1 MIRWNKQDSK
11 NLNSTLRKFN
21 NKIRRLEKAGIS
33 NLPKQVSYAD
43 IKSKIYTRSELNR
56 VLSSYGSF
64 LKAGSERMI
73 KLNAN
78 EYITKWEKSFLNKQE
93 KVAKKYLTEKL
104 NTLSDTLGT
113 GNTTKNEIRATLES
127 IQGWKTKSGTE
138 LARIKERIVN
148 LGNKDFEYLQA
159 SIFQKNFIKA
169 YRKMGRKEIV
179 AKAKEFKNPVEFWEW
194 IKNSELVDIQLRYD
208 VESNTLKLAMDKDD
222 SYYYELF
229 KLGLFSS

>member
-21 NKIRRLEKAGIS
+21 NKIRRLEKQGIS
-33 NLPKQVSYAD
+33 NLPKEVSYAD
-43 IKSKIYTRSELNR
+43 IKSKIYSRVELNR

-64 LKAGSERMI
+64 LKSGSERMI
-73 KLNAN
+73 KLNEN
-78 EYITKWEKSFLNKQE
+78 EYITKWEKSFLSKQE
-93 KVAKKYLTEKL
+93 KIAKRYLTEKL
-104 NTLSDTLGT
+104 TTLTDTLGT
-113 GNTTKNEIRATLES
+113 GNTTKNEIRATIES
-127 IQGWKTKSGTE
+127 ITEWKTKSGTE
-138 LARIKERIVN
+138 LARIKERIIT
-148 LGNKDFEYLQA
+148 LGNKDFEYYQA

-179 AKAKEFKNPVEFWEW
+179 NKAREFKDPVEFWEW